1 MSKSNDQVALV
12 NPYKQIDEPKQSP
25 AYEPQIGTIKI
36 EAKVSEA
43 MNSIPARESQRTD
56 RLNAEFDNY
65 AALLDNNDG
74 AMDLSDMTGQSSG
87 RSTIVPKQ

>member
-25 AYEPQIGTIKI
+25 TYEPQIGTIKI

-43 MNSIPARESQRTD
+43 MNSIPARES
-56 RLNAEFDNY
+56 
-65 AALLDNNDG
+65 
-74 AMDLSDMTGQSSG
+74 
-87 RSTIVPKQ
+87 